1 MAGSTMYA
9 VKSAL
14 LTKLQADSTLS
25 SIQVTYGD
33 PLDAMR
39 RECIYMGD
47 INSGI
52 ISPES
57 FSTGRRRNIEEYT
70 IDVEIYVQSKPA
82 GQAEAEQRALVLA
95 NAVEGV
101 VATYPDLEGAVSQ
114 LLFIQCSGMSMSA
127 TEAGIDGTRIRLTV
141 SIDVKARMQ

>member
-9 VKSAL
+9 VKAAL

-39 RECIYMGD
+39 RESIFMGD

-52 ISPES
+52 VSPES

-70 IDVEIYVQSKPA
+70 IDVEIYVSRNQQDSKKRNSEHSCLQMQWKESLPLTPISVVQCQDFSLFNA
-82 GQAEAEQRALVLA
+82 AECLCPQRKQ
-95 NAVEGV
+95 G
-101 VATYPDLEGAVSQ
+101 S
-114 LLFIQCSGMSMSA
+114 
-127 TEAGIDGTRIRLTV
+127 TEPESD
-141 SIDVKARMQ
+141 